1 MKMKKKLNAY
11 KGKLT
16 PAQIAKGINAAK
28 RNAKRLL
35 DDAKLLLEAKRYPS
49 AASLS
54 ILSIEE
60 SGKVTVLRSIAL
72 ARNDKEIKDC
82 WKDYRSHTKKN
93 VAWLL
98 PQLVAQGARRLDDF
112 QPLFDENS
120 DHPYV
125 LDQLKQIGFY
135 TDCLGNSHWS
145 IPEEVIDE
153 QLARMLVKIASIFAK
168 DTETTPKEIELWI
181 KHIGP
186 VWMSNAAWMKKALAN
201 WYTEMQQ
208 HGLVSEGENEMEKF
222 IYTGISGD

>member
-1 MKMKKKLNAY
+1 MKKKLNAY

-16 PAQIAKGINAAK
+16 PAQIAEGINAAK

-54 ILSIEE
+54 VLSIEE
-60 SGKVTVLRSIAL
+60 NGKVAILRSIAV
-72 ARNDKEIKDC
+72 AKNDKETGDW
-82 WKDYRSHTKKN
+82 WKDYRSHTRKN
-93 VAWLL
+93 LAWLL
-98 PQLVAQGARRLDDF
+98 PQLFAQGARRLDDF
-112 QPLFDENS
+112 KPLFDKKS
-120 DHPYV
+120 DHPYI

-135 TDCLGNSHWS
+135 TDCLGNAHWS

-153 QLARMLVKIASIFAK
+153 QLAKALFTIASIFGK
-168 DTETTPKEIELWI
+168 DTETTPKEIELWV

-186 VWMSNAAWMKKALAN
+186 VWRGNHAWMKKALVN

-208 HGLVSEGENEMEKF
+208 LGLVPEGDNEMKKF